1 MEPEN
6 KQPKITQLLEK
17 LQEESW
23 QLELLISGFA
33 IFLVASSFSKIR
45 ELITQVNVIGM
56 GYGDNELIK
65 IPVII
70 LLSAWLFLLINLVFH
85 VILRGFWIAAIG
97 LRYVSGEI
105 NFEALKLA
113 PIFDRYLKKRMPS
126 FDLFIEKLEKIC
138 SVVFAFTFILIF
150 MFISM
155 GLFFIAITLMQ
166 NGFEFVLPKFM
177 SESIADKIK
186 SGIGIFIFCCAFIYF
201 IDFLTLSR
209 IKRIKWFSG
218 IYYPIYRVFSLITLS
233 FLYRPLYY
241 NLIDEKFG
249 RRVGLLIFPYVLLI
263 MTFVSMKVDS
273 YKYFPTR
280 TSSSEI
286 KHDHYLDVLKE
297 NDIVDEVNIPSKY
310 VDSDFLEIFIPYK
323 ERHDKAIEH
332 LCPNLR
338 PDKTLG
344 IKFSIL
350 TFSNDSKPSPVDSL
364 LQCVSDLHQVFLN
377 DSLYQ
382 QAEYHFYKHP
392 HNAENGL
399 ISVLD
404 ISHLERGQH
413 ILKVN
418 TANVISRKNQ
428 QDSIAFHVNAKF
440 PFWKE

>member
-1 MEPEN
+1 MEEEN
-6 KQPKITQLLEK
+6 KQPKISQLLEK

-33 IFLVASSFSKIR
+33 IFLVASSFEKIR
-45 ELITQVNVIGM
+45 ELIIQVNVIGL

-70 LLSAWLFLLINLVFH
+70 LLSAWLFLLINLIFH

-97 LRYVSGEI
+97 LRYVSGDI
-105 NFEALKLA
+105 NFEALRLA
-113 PIFDRYLKKRMPS
+113 PIFDRYLKKRLPS

-138 SVVFAFTFILIF
+138 SVVFAFTFIIIF
-150 MFISM
+150 MFISI
-155 GLFFIAITLMQ
+155 GLFFVAITLLQ
-166 NGFEFVLPKFM
+166 NGLNSILPKLM
-177 SESIADKIK
+177 AESLADKIK
-186 SGIGIFIFCCAFIYF
+186 FGIGIVIFCCAFIYF

-209 IKRIKWFSG
+209 VKRIKWFSG

-233 FLYRPLYY
+233 FLYRSLYY

-249 RRVGLLIFPYVLLI
+249 RRVGLLIFPYVLFIL
-263 MTFVSMKVDS
+263 TFVSMKVDS
-273 YKYFPTR
+273 YKYFPAR
-280 TSSSEI
+280 NSSSEI
-286 KHDHYLDVLKE
+286 KHEHYLDELTE
-297 NDIVDEVNIPSKY
+297 HDIVDEVNIPSKY

-332 LCPNLR
+332 LCPDLK

-350 TFSNDSKPSPVDSL
+350 ILSNDLKPSPVDSL
-364 LQCVSDLHQVFLN
+364 LQCVSNLHQVFLN

-382 QAEYHFYKHP
+382 QTEYHFYKHP
-392 HNAENGL
+392 HHAENGL

-404 ISHLERGQH
+404 ISHLERGKH

-418 TANVISRKNQ
+418 TANLISRKNQ
-428 QDSIAFHVNAKF
+428 QDSIAFYVNANF